1 MERRKYGRLARH
13 LKGWPLLPISL
24 GIALLA
30 TFVVVPR
37 PIEPDAIP
45 LPLVDRVEQHRA
57 SVEDD
62 ARAND
67 AVNRPLP
74 YGVRAIGEIV
84 RRYGARTAAKRDA
97 EGELTALRSAVPIV
111 LRGGGSEAL
120 VRLRAIQTRLFLRAL
135 STWET
140 TGGESQDLKELGGDF
155 VVRAT
160 NNGWIDASRRV
171 LASPDER
178 ALLFRLRWTELTA
191 LGARP
196 PFRPS
201 LNEWRIYYRFLI
213 QHPELGAKG
222 DGSAEA
228 RRRLGYVEAL
238 AHKDSEYLA
247 DLARGVLYFS
257 LAEYPAAAGALENHL
272 AAHPD
277 GVWSLRARNYLA
289 CALERNAASG
299 EE

>member
-1 MERRKYGRLARH
+1 V
-13 LKGWPLLPISL
+13 

-37 PIEPDAIP
+37 PIEPDAMP
-45 LPLVDRVEQHRA
+45 LPLVDRIEERRA
-57 SVEDD
+57 RTEDD
-62 ARAND
+62 ARADD
-67 AVNRPLP
+67 AVNRPLS
-74 YGVRAIGEIV
+74 YDVRAIGELV
-84 RRYGARTAAKRDA
+84 RRYGARTAVKRDA
-97 EGELTALRSAVPIV
+97 EGELVALRTAVPIAS
-111 LRGGGSEAL
+111 RGRGSEAL
-120 VRLRAIQTRLFLRAL
+120 IRLRAIQTRLFLRAL

-140 TGGESQDLKELGGDF
+140 TGVESQDLKELGGDF

-160 NNGWIDASRRV
+160 DNGWIDASRRV

-178 ALLFRLRWTELTA
+178 AVLFRLRWTELTE
-191 LGARP
+191 LGALA

-222 DGSAEA
+222 DGSADA

-238 AHKDSEYLA
+238 AHRDSEYLS
-247 DLARGVLYFS
+247 DLARGVLYFRLGDYS
-257 LAEYPAAAGALENHL
+257 AAAGALESHL
-272 AAHPD
+272 TAHPD

-289 CALERNAASG
+289 CALERVAASDG
-299 EE
+299 E